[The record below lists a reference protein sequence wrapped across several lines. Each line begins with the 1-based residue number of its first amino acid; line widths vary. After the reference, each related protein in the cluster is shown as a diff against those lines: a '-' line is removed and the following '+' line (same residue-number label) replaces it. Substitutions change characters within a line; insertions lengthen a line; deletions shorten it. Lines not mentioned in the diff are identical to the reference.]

1 MTAWF
6 DVHGV
11 IALLGLILYAI
22 DSHTRRKRRHPSAS
36 IAWFVSLLLLPYVAF
51 PLYLFFGRRKIDTTF
66 HTDGTEKTVA
76 ALKKPSY
83 QPTTGDENLA
93 IALGLQQAVEI
104 QNLTIHH
111 NGMQALQA
119 LEACIASA
127 KETLDICTFIF
138 GRDVAGYRISQL
150 LKERAK
156 QGVKIRLLVDGLGY
170 FYEGVPSFKELRDA
184 GVKVVLFASPFQ
196 LSFFGKTNMRIH
208 RKLVIADSSRMWSGG
223 RNLTAKYFELNKQK
237 KKTNKSWVDLS
248 FDLYGDLAHQAQAV
262 FDTDWAIATRQI
274 PENTI
279 ARKVNF
285 SNQKAL
291 DARLVPSGPDC
302 VEDTIY
308 TLLVSGCYT
317 AKSRILI
324 VTPYFVP
331 DISLL
336 TALELA
342 ARRGVT
348 IELLVPVKSNFLADI
363 ARRVAF
369 RDLARAGVNIWLF
382 PSMVHAK
389 AFVFDES
396 LALVGSA
403 NLDERSLF
411 LNYELMVAFYK
422 TSVIQDFASWIY
434 RQRDKSSAYI
444 PKQPHMLREISEG
457 VVRWIAFQL

>member
-1 MTAWF
+1 LTAWF
-6 DVHGV
+6 DIHGV
-11 IALLGLILYAI
+11 IALLGLVLYAL

-51 PLYLFFGRRKIDTTF
+51 PLYLFFGRRKIDVL
-66 HTDGTEKTVA
+66 HAAVTEKVTVA
-76 ALKKPSY
+76 FKKPSNKRV
-83 QPTTGDENLA
+83 TGDEDLA

-111 NGMQALQA
+111 NGAQALQA

-138 GRDVAGYRISQL
+138 GRDVGGYRISQL
-150 LKERAK
+150 LMERAK
-156 QGVKIRLLVDGLGY
+156 KGVKIRLLVDGLGC
-170 FYEGVPSFKELRDA
+170 FYEGVSSFKDLRDA

-196 LSFFGKTNMRIH
+196 PSFLGKTNMRIH
-208 RKLVIADSSRMWSGG
+208 RKLVIADSSRIWSGG
-223 RNLTAKYFELNKQK
+223 RNLTAKYFELNKHK
-237 KKTNKSWVDLS
+237 KKINKSWIDLS
-248 FDLYGDLAHQAQAV
+248 FDLSGDLVHQAQAV
-262 FDTDWAIATRQI
+262 FDVDWSVATLQT
-274 PENTI
+274 PKNTI
-279 ARKVNF
+279 ARKINF
-285 SNQKAL
+285 SSQKSL

-348 IELLVPVKSNFLADI
+348 IDLLVPVKSNVLADI
-363 ARRVAF
+363 ARRVAL
-369 RDLARAGVNIWLF
+369 RDLARAGANIWLF
-382 PSMVHAK
+382 PTMLHAK
-389 AFVFDES
+389 AFVFDDS
-396 LALVGSA
+396 MALVGSA

-422 TSVIQDFASWIY
+422 PSVIQDFASWIY
-434 RQRDKSSAYI
+434 RQREKATAFI
-444 PKQPHMLREISEG
+444 PKQPHILREMSEG